1 MKTGKSNS
9 TVPSRLK
16 EHQRAATVR
25 ERFLGRFL
33 KKRSSPSRSAAT
45 FPVSAVSNR
54 RRLSG
59 FVWTGLVVSCL
70 AFCSRGL
77 FAEPNARTSKSE
89 SAGGRVVPNSG
100 FSSASSDNRK
110 TTRAPRAAAFRDE
123 PADDAGGAQPTEPSA
138 FPGFQPE
145 QLVSPGGLSSTLNLM
160 IALTVLSLAPSIL
173 IMTTCFIRFIIV
185 TSLLR
190 QALGTQQLPPNQVL
204 VALCLFMTFMV
215 MSPVWQRSYDEGIK
229 PYSNPEP
236 DQPPPSLAE
245 TFTNTVA
252 PVRGFMYDQIKNAN
266 NTDTIWM
273 FLDYQFPRN
282 DADPDQDRDL
292 PSTDAEIPLPTLIS
306 SYILSELKVAFVIS
320 FQIFLPFLVIDMVV
334 STVLMSMGMMMLPP
348 TLVSFPF
355 KLLLFVLIDGWNLSV
370 GMLLHSVKLS
380 GSG

>member
-1 MKTGKSNS
+1 MKTRRN
-9 TVPSRLK
+9 P
-16 EHQRAATVR
+16 
-25 ERFLGRFL
+25 GR
-33 KKRSSPSRSAAT
+33 RRG
-45 FPVSAVSNR
+45 VSA
-54 RRLSG
+54 
-59 FVWTGLVVSCL
+59 FVWAGLALSCL

-77 FAEPNARTSKSE
+77 LAEPGSRLKSKE
-89 SAGGRVVPNSG
+89 SAGGRVAPNTGIATTSTEG
-100 FSSASSDNRK
+100 RK
-110 TTRAPRAAAFRDE
+110 AVRGPRAAALRE
-123 PADDAGGAQPTEPSA
+123 EATVEEEGGQTTESQA

-160 IALTVLSLAPSIL
+160 IVLTVLSLAPSIL

-229 PYSNPEP
+229 PYSDPQP
-236 DQPPPSLAE
+236 DQPPPTLTE
-245 TFTNTVA
+245 TFNNTA
-252 PVRGFMYDQIKNAN
+252 GPIREFMYDQIKKAD

-273 FLDYQFPRN
+273 FLDYQFRTS
-282 DADPDQDRDL
+282 DSDPDQDRVL
-292 PSTDAEIPLPTLIS
+292 PTTDAEIPLPTLIS
-306 SYILSELKVAFVIS
+306 SFILSELKVAFVIG
-320 FQIFLPFLVIDMVV
+320 FQIFLPFMVIDMVV

-355 KLLLFVLIDGWNLSV
+355 KLLLFVLIDGWALSV
-370 GMLLHSVKLS
+370 GMLLDSVKLS